1 MERRRSGARRNVA
14 RLQSGPQ
21 GDGEG
26 APPRNDLVMRR
37 IVVGSIATM
46 ETNPEILECVQEYG
60 RS

>member
-1 MERRRSGARRNVA
+1 VA